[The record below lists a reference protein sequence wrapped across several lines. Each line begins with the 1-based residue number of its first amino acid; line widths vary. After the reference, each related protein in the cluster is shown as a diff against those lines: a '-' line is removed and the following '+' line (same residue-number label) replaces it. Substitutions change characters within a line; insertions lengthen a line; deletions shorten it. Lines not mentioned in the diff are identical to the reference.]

1 MREAAENVDPS
12 IYAVVGGASGATVG
26 ATLTAILTGRAARR
40 DRLERHA
47 NEVDDALRLQEKRLD
62 RLEFI
67 NDLTPQ
73 RRKDDF
79 PQ

>member
-1 MREAAENVDPS
+1 VDPS
-12 IYAVVGGASGATVG
+12 IYAVVGASSGAIVG
-26 ATLTAILTGRAARR
+26 ATLTALLTGRAARR

-47 NEVDDALRLQEKRLD
+47 REVDEALQLQDKRLD

-67 NDLTPQ
+67 NDLTPH

-79 PQ
+79 RET